1 MKVKLIVFSMVI
13 LIIIFILSSC
23 GILSQIKTTTKPTS
37 TSNNESEETT
47 GKEEEPIETEA
58 ITGQIRV
65 SNPLSNQIIQSP
77 LIIEGE
83 ALGTWFFEGV
93 FPIMLLDSNGN
104 AIARHFAQ
112 AQDEWMTED
121 FVPFKAQIEFENP
134 STDTGILI
142 LEKDNPSGLPEN
154 YAKLEI
160 PVRFDKQ
167 AGKIVEDMDP
177 QKGEYFVYAIL
188 KSIDLANNKITVEQL
203 INEPNEKEISPEVI
217 LSDNCKIVKVILER
231 PEEKETVT
239 EIALDSIKLGSEIGI
254 IFKSDNT
261 ARAIIYQ
268 EIIMPEQLVE
278 TSSDV
283 STVITE
289 GIVNHT
295 TKQIALTFDAGWEF
309 RNTEAL
315 LNLLDKYNI
324 KATFFVRGLWVKE
337 HPNLALEIVTKGH
350 ALENHSLTH
359 GHMNTMTDL
368 EVKNEISQTTDI
380 IKEVT
385 GYVPYLF
392 RPPFGEYDERILR
405 ILKSEGYNYTI
416 LWTVDSH
423 DWAQELN
430 GVKITKDYLVNRVL
444 DNASD
449 NGIILMHVGGYETIN
464 ALQEI
469 ITGLKSEGYELV
481 KVNDML

>member
-1 MKVKLIVFSMVI
+1 MKTKIIIFSMVV
-13 LIIIFILSSC
+13 LTIIFIFTFSSC
-23 GILSQIKTTTKPTS
+23 SFLSQIATS
-37 TSNNESEETT
+37 TSNNESEETKAVKT
-47 GKEEEPIETEA
+47 TTTSEETEA
-58 ITGQIRV
+58 ITDQIRV
-65 SNPLSNQIIQSP
+65 SNPLSNQMIQSP

-104 AIARHFAQ
+104 AVARHFAQ
-112 AQDEWMTED
+112 AQGEWMTED
-121 FVPFKAQIEFENP
+121 FVPFKAQIEFEKP

-154 YAKLEI
+154 DAKFEI
-160 PVRFDKQ
+160 PVRFDKHS
-167 AGKIVEDMDP
+167 GKIVEDADP

-188 KSIDLANNKITVEQL
+188 KSIDLKNNKITVEQL
-203 INEPNEKEISPEVI
+203 INEPNEKEISPEVT
-217 LSDNCKIVKVILER
+217 LFKDCKIVKVILER
-231 PEEKETVT
+231 PEEKETIT
-239 EIALDSIKLGSEIGI
+239 EITLDSIKLGSEIGI

-268 EIIMPEQLVE
+268 EIIMQEQTVE
-278 TSSDV
+278 TSSDI
-283 STVITE
+283 STVIIA
-289 GIVNHT
+289 GIVNRPA
-295 TKQIALTFDAGWEF
+295 KQIAITFDAGWEF
-309 RNTEAL
+309 KNTEAL

-337 HPNLALEIVTKGH
+337 HPDLAIEIVIQGH

-359 GHMNTMTDL
+359 GHMNTMMDV

-380 IKEVT
+380 IKETT

-444 DNASD
+444 DNASN

>member
-1 MKVKLIVFSMVI
+1 MV
-13 LIIIFILSSC
+13 LETSLASDLNTSCSSGSSLWDSVRSCRVNRILSD
-23 GILSQIKTTTKPTS
+23 L
-37 TSNNESEETT
+37 
-47 GKEEEPIETEA
+47 
-58 ITGQIRV
+58 
-65 SNPLSNQIIQSP
+65 PLV
-77 LIIEGE
+77 IEGE

-104 AIARHFAQ
+104 AVARHFAQ
-112 AQDEWMTED
+112 AQGEWMTED
-121 FVPFKAQIEFENP
+121 FVPFKAQIEFEKP
-134 STDTGILI
+134 STDTGTLI
-142 LEKDNPSGLPEN
+142 LLKDNPSGLGEN
-154 YAKLEI
+154 DAKFEI
-160 PVRFDKQ
+160 SVRFDKQ
-167 AGKIVEDMDP
+167 SGKIVEDANP

-188 KSIDLANNKITVEQL
+188 KSIDLANNKITIEQL
-203 INEPNEKEISPEVI
+203 INEPGEKEISPEVI
-217 LSDNCKIVKVILER
+217 LSDDCKIVKVILER

-239 EIALDSIKLGSEIGI
+239 EITLDSIKLGSEIGI

-268 EIIMPEQLVE
+268 EIIMQEHSVE
-278 TSSDV
+278 TSSDT
-283 STVITE
+283 STVIIE
-289 GIVNHT
+289 GIVNRAA
-295 TKQIALTFDAGWEF
+295 KQIALTFDAGWEF
-309 RNTEAL
+309 KNTEPL

-324 KATFFVRGLWVKE
+324 KATFFARGLWVRE
-337 HPNLALEIVTKGH
+337 HPDLAIEIVSRGH

-359 GHMNTMTDL
+359 GHMNTMTDI

-380 IKEVT
+380 IKETT
-385 GYVPYLF
+385 GYEPYLF

-416 LWTVDSH
+416 LWKLDSH

-444 DNASD
+444 DNAS
-449 NGIILMHVGGYETIN
+449 NGGIILMHVGGYETIN

-469 ITGLKSEGYELV
+469 ITGLKSKGYELV